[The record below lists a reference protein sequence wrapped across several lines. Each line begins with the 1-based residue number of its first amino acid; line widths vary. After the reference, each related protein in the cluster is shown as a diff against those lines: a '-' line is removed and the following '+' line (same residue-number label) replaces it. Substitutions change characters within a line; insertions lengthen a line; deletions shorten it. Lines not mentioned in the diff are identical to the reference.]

1 MIFAFWKCI
10 FGSCKEPSMSLCC
23 FSVCVSSNLHSKNVP
38 DEWWWWMLMNADEWG
53 WMMRVVRLEW
63 DLDQSEDK
71 KEGIKKWNNEI
82 KIRVKDVSIYLV
94 NGKVI
99 SC

>member
-1 MIFAFWKCI
+1 
-10 FGSCKEPSMSLCC
+10 
-23 FSVCVSSNLHSKNVP
+23 
-38 DEWWWWMLMNADEWG
+38 
-53 WMMRVVRLEW
+53 MMRVVRLEW

-82 KIRVKDVSIYLV
+82 KIRVKDVSFYLV
-94 NGKVI
+94 NERVI

>member
-1 MIFAFWKCI
+1 M
-10 FGSCKEPSMSLCC
+10 MM
-23 FSVCVSSNLHSKNVP
+23 ND
-38 DEWWWWMLMNADEWG
+38 DEWWWMMMNDDEWW
-53 WMMRVVRLEW
+53 WMMRVLRLGW

-94 NGKVI
+94 NGRVI
-99 SC
+99 SCCLNFIGFKI

>member
-1 MIFAFWKCI
+1 
-10 FGSCKEPSMSLCC
+10 MSPMNDDGEC
-23 FSVCVSSNLHSKNVP
+23 
-38 DEWWWWMLMNADEWG
+38 WWMMMNED
-53 WMMRVVRLEW
+53 EW